1 MRRVFQLSQ
10 ALDLDLLDL
19 VVNET
24 QMRHLAGKLGQCVG
38 WNGASLRRAQR
49 CKPLRCFAQFRIEAA
64 NAETHQ
70 GGLHPVDD
78 AGALANQLLAL
89 AGRAFRILLFQCGD
103 SGHAGV
109 FLLAAQPTEQRPFEQ
124 PNIQPIGL
132 RASPLPGD
140 RNAGRMND
148 ISFDPSTAQPTR
160 QPEPITTRF
169 KRDDQSG
176 DRLASCN
183 RLIAPAVQQREQSF
197 LVGCQLFQRFSLDT
211 RNHSAYQPSCGTE
224 FDNRYQCLILLKG
237 DEGPAE
243 VIFRLRHGATPS
255 SGCSDDGATPRRP
268 PHSIYIGRI
277 GKPPGP
283 MLDDYAARVSEGV
296 VWVLEN
302 DTAIAGI
309 IVLLPAPDYL
319 LLDNIAVSPPHQGA
333 GFGRRLLA
341 FAEAEALRRGYREI
355 RLYTHQTMVENQRLY
370 ASIGYEETGR
380 GTAAGYDRVFMR
392 KPASRVAG

>member
-1 MRRVFQLSQ
+1 
-10 ALDLDLLDL
+10 
-19 VVNET
+19 
-24 QMRHLAGKLGQCVG
+24 MRHLACKLGQCVG

-49 CKPLRCFAQFRIEAA
+49 CKPLRCFAQFRVEAA

-70 GGLHPVDD
+70 GGFHPVDD

-103 SGHAGV
+103 SGHAAV

-148 ISFDPSTAQPTR
+148 IRFDPSTAQPTR

-176 DRLASCN
+176 DRVASCN

-197 LVGCQLFQRFSLDT
+197 LVGGQLFQRFSLDT
-211 RNHSAYQPSCGTE
+211 RNHSAYQPSSGTE

-268 PHSIYIGRI
+268 PHSIYSRVG
-277 GKPPGP
+277 G
-283 MLDDYAARVSEGV
+283 AAVILGGGWAGSSSLSFCSNRRSSASGSVQRVSTSSRPSV
-296 VWVLEN
+296 VGRC
-302 DTAIAGI
+302 TSI
-309 IVLLPAPDYL
+309 ICMAANFSSTLRG
-319 LLDNIAVSPPHQGA
+319 VSPGA
-333 GFGRRLLA
+333 SACRR
-341 FAEAEALRRGYREI
+341 R
-355 RLYTHQTMVENQRLY
+355 
-370 ASIGYEETGR
+370 ASVTCR
-380 GTAAGYDRVFMR
+380 Q
-392 KPASRVAG
+392 

>member
-1 MRRVFQLSQ
+1 
-10 ALDLDLLDL
+10 
-19 VVNET
+19 
-24 QMRHLAGKLGQCVG
+24 MRHLACKLGQCVG
-38 WNGASLRRAQR
+38 WNGVSLRRAQR
-49 CKPLRCFAQFRIEAA
+49 CKPLRCFAQFRVEAA

-70 GGLHPVDD
+70 GGFHPVDD

-89 AGRAFRILLFQCGD
+89 ASRAFRILLFQCGN
-103 SGHAGV
+103 SGHAAV

-197 LVGCQLFQRFSLDT
+197 LVGCQFFQRFSLDT

-268 PHSIYIGRI
+268 PHSIYSRFSGIWPTASLPINHLLCENRRTQGRMGEVGLAGGPSLEAAAKLTKCVAGQEVTDVE
-277 GKPPGP
+277 GK
-283 MLDDYAARVSEGV
+283 
-296 VWVLEN
+296 
-302 DTAIAGI
+302 TGI
-309 IVLLPAPDYL
+309 IVVDDDKLCQVKYADGEIYRWILWNLRPAAARTNTGSVTSQPGPRE
-319 LLDNIAVSPPHQGA
+319 SPTAPTILRPSSNHSLVYRA
-333 GFGRRLLA
+333 DRR
-341 FAEAEALRRGYREI
+341 
-355 RLYTHQTMVENQRLY
+355 
-370 ASIGYEETGR
+370 
-380 GTAAGYDRVFMR
+380 
-392 KPASRVAG
+392 